1 MSPWKKN
8 IAVKLPPF
16 WSWSETCRNVGHVTL
31 TCWVFSRAFWAGI
44 FVQKFVESVSKNILL
59 DIDEFQ
65 TEEASSLLILK
76 AIFLSKCHTNIL
88 SWPIHE
94 LHKLRGNKVFCCWFF
109 VSSMEAT
116 LSSTSNLIGW
126 CFLFCP
132 FTHFI
137 WNCIYVT
144 LTLAFYAWQRATYL
158 GISFWYRNLSS
169 FLRVKFRGQFTALSF
184 LKTWSKLKMQ
194 NDVLNIARSTKK
206 RSNCCC
212 KAAIQKIE
220 GAS

>member
-1 MSPWKKN
+1 MNFRPKKHSLCSSR
-8 IAVKLPPF
+8 KLY
-16 WSWSETCRNVGHVTL
+16 SSLNVTL
-31 TCWVFSRAFWAGI
+31 TYF
-44 FVQKFVESVSKNILL
+44 L
-59 DIDEFQ
+59 DQ
-65 TEEASSLLILK
+65 SM
-76 AIFLSKCHTNIL
+76 N
-88 SWPIHE
+88 
-94 LHKLRGNKVFCCWFF
+94 HKLRGNKVFCCWFF

-137 WNCIYVT
+137 WNYIYVT

-206 RSNCCC
+206 SSNWLLQSSNSKDRRS
-212 KAAIQKIE
+212 
-220 GAS
+220 